1 MAVNR
6 SALSSQSNRAGYR
19 VIGSANRTWIGS
31 VVAGAVEWARRSG
44 TAPGGRPWN
53 IVTVL
58 TDTGLRYLSK
68 LYNPVWLAAQGLATG
83 S

>member
-1 MAVNR
+1 M
-6 SALSSQSNRAGYR
+6 
-19 VIGSANRTWIGS
+19 NRTLVEKEGMFLGGCS
-31 VVAGAVEWARRSG
+31 GLVVAGAVEWARRSG

-68 LYNPVWLAAQGLATG
+68 LYNPAWLAAQGLAAG